1 MRIVFADELDVDI
14 YDIKIKTDALNKL
27 NTGVYGKTI
36 GVLNDLDF
44 SVSDN
49 KPIFEIVCINS
60 ELLQF
65 KIDKIR

>member
-1 MRIVFADELDVDI
+1 MRIVFSDELDVDI
-14 YDIKIKTDALNKL
+14 YDIKIKTDVLNKL
-27 NTGVYGKTI
+27 NNGVYGKTI
-36 GVLNDLDF
+36 GILNDLDF
-44 SVSDN
+44 SGADN